1 MMTYNSVFDALSDT
15 PTQSANLKLK
25 AELMEHIQ
33 AHIATLD
40 GTQTQIAKRC
50 GITQPRLNDLITGK
64 ISKFSLDALVN
75 INANLGI
82 EVGLVFA

>member
-1 MMTYNSVFDALSDT
+1 MTYNSVFDALSDT

-40 GTQTQIAKRC
+40 GTQTQIAKQC
-50 GITQPRLNDLITGK
+50 GITQPRLNDLINGK